1 MSIRQ
6 VTYTRQEPYK
16 LMGTV
21 RRPCLSVELE
31 GNGRRTPPTLGI
43 VDSGADRSAFHTDVA
58 TALLGLDLAALP
70 TDQGMGTAGPHTV
83 YVYTVT
89 MHFQRRSFPARV
101 LFNPSQPPQLALLG
115 RADFFS
121 HFLIGFD
128 QKRHLLL
135 YARA

>member
-1 MSIRQ
+1 MSVRR
-6 VTYTRQEPYK
+6 VTFTHQEPYK
-16 LMGTV
+16 LLGTV

-31 GNGRRTPPTLGI
+31 ANGRRTPPILGI

-70 TDQGMGTAGPHTV
+70 TDQGMGTAGLHTV

-89 MHFQRRSFPARV
+89 MHFQRRRFAAQV

-115 RADFFS
+115 RADFFH

-128 QKRHLLL
+128 QQRHLLL